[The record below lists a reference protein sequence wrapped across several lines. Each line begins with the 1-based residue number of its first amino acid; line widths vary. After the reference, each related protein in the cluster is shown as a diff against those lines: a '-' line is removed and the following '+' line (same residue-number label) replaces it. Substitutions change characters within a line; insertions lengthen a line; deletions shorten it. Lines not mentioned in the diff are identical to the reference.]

1 MTPGFIFLMDG
12 GQDGSQWFFLL
23 EAYAALGSGKR
34 TGSNGGVLVEPKC
47 GFHDHDRDNG
57 GFIWGVGGEV

>member
-34 TGSNGGVLVEPKC
+34 TESWGSLLSQNVVFMIMIMIMRIHLGNW
-47 GFHDHDRDNG
+47 RRS
-57 GFIWGVGGEV
+57 

>member
-1 MTPGFIFLMDG
+1 MVHNG
-12 GQDGSQWFFLL
+12 FFLL
-23 EAYAALGSGKR
+23 EASAALGSGKR